1 MGNFHYRSI
10 LVNSGTIVQ
19 CQGRCSLLLPPR
31 VSHEISWPQ
40 VRLHHVCQVLSSMKK
55 SWITSW
61 SSICLVNHI
70 VLHFLWHFT
79 LPGRFINQACACTVG
94 FLRCW
99 SLDGSEEI
107 TETWCSI
114 GKTGLAQID
123 LRNNLWLWGYEELK
137 QDQEGMLRRI
147 ADFTGF
153 DLTEEEIQV
162 AVHFSGHLDEW
173 TSYLTMTILRDWTST
188 WNLTTT
194 RSPAHWT

>member
-1 MGNFHYRSI
+1 MANTILNFHFDYWNTSLSWLHDIYRNQVEISVS
-10 LVNSGTIVQ
+10 LFSGALCLSQ

-70 VLHFLWHFT
+70 VLHFLWHFASS
-79 LPGRFINQACACTVG
+79 GRFINQACACTVG

-114 GKTGLAQID
+114 GKKGLEQIWGTMCD
-123 LRNNLWLWGYEELK
+123 L
-137 QDQEGMLRRI
+137 EGM
-147 ADFTGF
+147 
-153 DLTEEEIQV
+153 
-162 AVHFSGHLDEW
+162 
-173 TSYLTMTILRDWTST
+173 
-188 WNLTTT
+188 
-194 RSPAHWT
+194 RS